1 MKDKMEQEN
10 LTNELVN
17 DYTKS
22 KYDKGYLKE
31 KINEILEFI
40 LPKITVIVKDREEQE
55 PIILWNSIKENEI
68 IPKYKN
74 KVKFVKID
82 IEEDEKLI
90 KQYNILSVP
99 TLILLKDDKEIWRKS
114 GSISRD
120 ELMGELDKTIR

>member
-1 MKDKMEQEN
+1 MEI
-10 LTNELVN
+10 
-17 DYTKS
+17 
-22 KYDKGYLKE
+22 
-31 KINEILEFI
+31 KILDFTGKWCSSCIVLHKILE
-40 LPKITVIVKDREEQE
+40 
-55 PIILWNSIKENEI
+55 SEI